1 MSGIKKLFATTLTMG
16 IIGASAA
23 ATDADPLRAMLDDSR
38 SQQKGLMFI
47 VGGQQIPGVVVDITD
62 KFVIARSQA
71 QGRIV
76 IRLDRIDGASG
87 FVGEKK

>member
-1 MSGIKKLFATTLTMG
+1 MSWIKTLFATTLTMG

-23 ATDADPLRAMLDDSR
+23 ATDTDPMRTMLDDSR
-38 SQQKGLMFI
+38 SQQKGLMFL
-47 VGGQQIPGVVVDITD
+47 VSGQQIPGVVVDITD
-62 KFVIARSQA
+62 KFVIAKSQA

-76 IRLDRIDGASG
+76 IRLDRIDGVSG